1 MAQDLEQLVL
11 TISADTRQMQRA
23 LTRLV
28 GDTNAAAKKV
38 SSAFDGA
45 SAGLDRATTSTTKL
59 QRQIE
64 ALAGVRQFGDRSQ
77 DIKAYGDQLD
87 ALRAKYN
94 PLFAAQQQYTKTLSE
109 INQAARVGA
118 ISEKERAAAL
128 AKTKSAFA
136 DQVKS
141 IRSGGAAN
149 SELAQTG
156 KLATYEMVNLSRQ
169 IQDVGVQLAGGQG
182 LFTIIAQQGPQI
194 ADVFSSS
201 KTGTVGGAIKQ
212 IGSGIASVITPMRLL
227 GVGVA
232 ATGIAA
238 YAAYGNWKSF
248 TLQLDDTAR
257 IVGTTTGSLSKL
269 QAAAAFKGIDGADF
283 NKGIQAFGQSVYEA
297 QNNMGSLAEAF
308 RANNTHAKTFD
319 EYLER
324 AADLIQRAGS
334 TQKQLSLLQQMGLP
348 ATMEWVK
355 LLSGGADGL
364 NKAKNAA
371 AEFAAND
378 DMVKKAREFDEA
390 WNKAWTNF
398 GLNARSAFQTAL
410 SAGLSLF
417 DRMEKLAQ
425 SAGNASFWKGLYS
438 EKSAAASG
446 VTLLSGFDAR
456 FSGDSKNPV
465 SANGA
470 LADALSKR
478 AAALSAGPPTVDP
491 NVLKDQISKG
501 QQYLGLLGQTIT
513 ATEARRQVELQLQ
526 AAALNGVTIDGKRAE
541 VLKKLAEENILGIT
555 AMKQQ
560 ADSLRVE
567 AATFGMTTGQATAYV
582 AAQNALNEA
591 RRNGRALT
599 QDNIAAINAE
609 AAALGKAAQAAAN
622 AQIANQIDFGRKT
635 AFLSQDDVAIAQTLA
650 AKFGNDV
657 PAALVS
663 SDAAALKLN
672 KTFSDISSS
681 LQSGL
686 VTGLSDIID
695 GTKSASQ
702 GFADLG
708 KSILRTLEEAI
719 VKMAIVAPL
728 MRALQGGLGGLIP
741 GLGAGLSIPKFAT
754 GTSFAPG
761 GLALVGER
769 GPEVV
774 NLPRGSQVIPN
785 HQLQNGGGNTSIV
798 INNNTPAQVQARE
811 VVDGRGNRSIQVT
824 VDEMVA
830 SSLSRPGSAA
840 RGAMR
845 NNYGASPVG
854 VRR

>member
-23 LTRLV
+23 LAKLT
-28 GDTNAAAKKV
+28 GDTAAAAKSV
-38 SSAFDGA
+38 DNAFSKAGGGR
-45 SAGLDRATTSTTKL
+45 GLD
-59 QRQIE
+59 
-64 ALAGVRQFGDRSQ
+64 
-77 DIKAYGDQLD
+77 
-87 ALRAKYN
+87 
-94 PLFAAQQQYTKTLSE
+94 
-109 INQAARVGA
+109 
-118 ISEKERAAAL
+118 AAA
-128 AKTKSAFA
+128 KG
-136 DQVKS
+136 VKS
-141 IRSGGAAN
+141 VGKAAVESGQLARY
-149 SELAQTG
+149 ELI
-156 KLATYEMVNLSRQ
+156 NLSRQ
-169 IQDVGVQLAGGQG
+169 LQDVGVSLAGGQSP
-182 LFTIIAQQGPQI
+182 FTVLVQQGTQI
-194 ADVFSSS
+194 ADIFGSSG
-201 KTGTVGGAIKQ
+201 TATVGGAIKQ
-212 IGSGIASVITPMRLL
+212 IGSGIAGVITPMRLL

-283 NKGIQAFGQSVYEA
+283 NKGIQAFGQNVYEA

-398 GLNARSAFQTAL
+398 GLNARSAFQSAL

-425 SAGNASFWKGLYS
+425 SAGNANFWKGLYS
-438 EKSAAASG
+438 EKSVAASG

-465 SANGA
+465 SPNGA

-478 AAALSAGPPTVDP
+478 AAALSAGPPTMDP

-541 VLKKLAEENILGIT
+541 VLKKLAEENVLGIT

-567 AATFGMTTGQATAYV
+567 AATLGMGVGQASAYA

-609 AAALGKAAQAAAN
+609 AAVLGKAAQAAA
-622 AQIANQIDFGRKT
+622 QLR
-635 AFLSQDDVAIAQTLA
+635 LA
-650 AKFGNDV
+650 
-657 PAALVS
+657 
-663 SDAAALKLN
+663 
-672 KTFSDISSS
+672 SDIKFDRS
-681 LQSGL
+681 QI
-686 VTGLSDIID
+686 GLSDSEANTNSRIRSIFGDDATSAQAQFYKQQLMLNDALRQYSDVSKDANKGFISDIIAGKNALESLSGALTKIGNKLLDMAVD
-695 GTKSASQ
+695 G
-702 GFADLG
+702 LWG
-708 KSILRTLEEAI
+708 KAFGGG
-719 VKMAIVAPL
+719 
-728 MRALQGGLGGLIP
+728 GGLGL
-741 GLGAGLSIPKFAT
+741 LSSLFGGGSSGTIQVGNQLFPKFAN
-754 GTSFAPG
+754 GTMSAPG
-761 GLALVGER
+761 GLAIVGER
-769 GPEVV
+769 GPELV
-774 NLPRGSQVIPN
+774 NLPAGSQVIPN
-785 HQLQNGGGNTSIV
+785 NALNRTMLSANDNAAMRVAVGGSTVVIQGDASEKTVALINQALARHDAELPSKV
-798 INNNTPAQVQARE
+798 INTVRKAQQ
-811 VVDGRGNRSIQVT
+811 GR
-824 VDEMVA
+824 
-830 SSLSRPGSAA
+830 SL
-840 RGAMR
+840 
-845 NNYGASPVG
+845 
-854 VRR
+854 